1 MVKIPPL
8 AFALGMYIPQ
18 ELNVPLLFGGFIA
31 WWVSTRSKNEKLNAA
46 RFSRGTLIASGFIAG
61 GSLFGVL
68 NAFLRFADSE
78 MELNLH
84 LGEGTW
90 AQTSGGELLG
100 LLMFALLFAA
110 DRLDHTRARIIPTLE
125 QGLWV
130 VSDRCYLSS
139 FAYQSV
145 GCDLDWVR
153 GLNRHCRRADLII
166 LLDLDAEAA
175 YRRVAARTLFENME
189 VFETADKLAVIREN
203 YLCISERL
211 KRESEH
217 ILIVDAS
224 PPADVVADTVREILS
239 ANNTYRGQVSWD
251 PSSCSCRKPCPRLS
265 RRHGPTM
272 FP

>member
-1 MVKIPPL
+1 MAKARYIAFEGIDGAGTTTQAKL
-8 AFALGMYIPQ
+8 A
-18 ELNVPLLFGGFIA
+18 
-31 WWVSTRSKNEKLNAA
+31 STWLRSKGVDVLDTREPTNGAVGQVIREAL
-46 RFSRGTLIASGFIAG
+46 SRQMPGRKGI
-61 GSLFGVL
+61 
-68 NAFLRFADSE
+68 
-78 MELNLH
+78 EL
-84 LGEGTW
+84 EP
-90 AQTSGGELLG
+90 E
-100 LLMFALLFAA
+100 MFALLFAA
-110 DRLDHTRARIIPTLE
+110 DRLDHTRARIIPALE

-203 YLCISERL
+203 YLSISERL

-224 PPADVVADTVREILS
+224 PPADVVADTVRGILS
-239 ANNTYRGQVSWD
+239 D
-251 PSSCSCRKPCPRLS
+251 LL
-265 RRHGPTM
+265 
-272 FP
+272 